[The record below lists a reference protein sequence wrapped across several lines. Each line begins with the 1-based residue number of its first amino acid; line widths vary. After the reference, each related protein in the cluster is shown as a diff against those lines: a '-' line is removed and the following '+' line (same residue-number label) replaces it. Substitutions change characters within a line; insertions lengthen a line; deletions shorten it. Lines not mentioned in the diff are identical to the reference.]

1 MPRLLPGIASAADFY
16 RERSRD
22 LADWLPALDEIAR
35 RHSVTRGEVT
45 RFPDGE
51 SPVFA
56 FGEEFVVKLMPKLG
70 STIMQQEVDLLTFL
84 APHAELPAP
93 RLVGQGELEDWQY
106 LLMTRVAGIALQRAW
121 REIPPEQHPRLAAE
135 IGQLLAAL
143 HELPQIK
150 MNPGGIDWTEFC
162 HASFARW
169 LARPSVGR
177 ISRALQDDGPRYFGA
192 HGAAVATAQ
201 RRLLH
206 GDLAPVNLLVRSEP
220 AGWAISGMIDF
231 GNAMRGDPWFDL
243 TAASVLLQ
251 PGDRT
256 IVHALLEGY
265 AAGSSAALDRLRPSL
280 MVNTLIHPLGDIS
293 ACLALVPGAA
303 ACPTWDDVA
312 RLLWPD

>member
-1 MPRLLPGIASAADFY
+1 MPRLLPAIASAADFY

-35 RHSVTRGEVT
+35 RHGVSCGAVT

-56 FGEEFVVKLMPKLG
+56 FGEDFVVKLLPKLG
-70 STIMQQEVDLLTFL
+70 NTIVQQEVDLLTFL

-106 LLMTRVAGIALQRAW
+106 LLMTRIAGTSLQRAW
-121 REIPPEQHPRLAAE
+121 PEIPPDQRLRLATE

-143 HELPQIK
+143 HALPQTK
-150 MNPGGIDWTEFC
+150 LNPGGIDWTEFC

-177 ISRALQDDGPRYFGA
+177 ISRALQDDGPRYFRANGA
-192 HGAAVATAQ
+192 VVATAQ

-206 GDLAPVNLLVRSEP
+206 GDLAPVNLLVRSDP
-220 AGWAISGMIDF
+220 AGWEISGMIDF

-243 TAASVLLQ
+243 TAASLLLQ
-251 PGDRT
+251 PGDAPM
-256 IVHALLEGY
+256 VHALLDGY
-265 AAGSSAALDRLRPSL
+265 AAGSSSALARLRPVL
-280 MVNTLIHPLGDIS
+280 MVNTLIHPLGDTA

-303 ACPTWDDVA
+303 ECATWDDVA